1 MSQKDKA
8 IHNFV
13 EHYQQVGILPF
24 EDRSIKIN
32 RFDGLNEY
40 SISFNE
46 QRFLYF
52 FILPIPLQISLILL
66 LTKKV

>member
-1 MSQKDKA
+1 MNQKDKA

-24 EDRSIKIN
+24 EDRPIKIN
-32 RFDGLNEY
+32 RFDGLNQY

-46 QRFLYF
+46 QKDFYIFLFYQYRYKF
-52 FILPIPLQISLILL
+52 R
-66 LTKKV
+66 